1 MRYPNTYQSI
11 KRIILA
17 EFLYLISVLIGLYYV
32 LLGSWGVFDGT
43 SVAVILPWILRAFCI
58 VAAVIRILALGQA
71 AIDEDTI
78 RSAQRLSLIFLLV
91 CILNTVLMPSIT
103 GTLSMLRETGELQE
117 EITRYCM
124 FYLVLY
130 LAELGLSFSSIVS
143 FIDSLLRI
151 ANREKKAD
159 EIERIHQMKLI
170 YTRLM
175 VSAFAVAGLKLLLP
189 DGMVPGNFFGALL
202 GLSVIALILAS
213 WWLFLCFLPPME
225 DMLHRTAFK
234 LENPWSGVARE
245 LRPAVLDLYDPD
257 AGRESLPPPRLDW
270 KPEHPW
276 KGVARELLPES
287 AEAPE
292 QKKPAIPAYVQ
303 PVKAPRSVWAFDV
316 ERFFKDWNI
325 NLTKE
330 DRATM
335 GLRFPNVYSSIK
347 PMIRAWN
354 IFLAAVS
361 LAMLLAVLNVQGLPL
376 FSLGTAPVHW
386 SVSLLAKAS
395 LWSFWCAYLRAPQDE
410 LTFLGGKKLISCTF
424 WLAFILFIGAFYAM
438 TFTKDE
444 DMTILPYVI
453 IAIRL
458 LWLTVPFL
466 LIANA
471 SSGFK
476 RLSEKLGDW
485 DAVPQWDKQRRFFT
499 PGFFLVCGLLL
510 LLLDQ
515 ANAFLALPVY
525 VFFVLLWIKL
535 IRILKAEQ
543 DTLLQAKE
551 AHSSAESGAAIDYSG
566 KNTME
571 TEPAE

>member
-213 WWLFLCFLPPME
+213 WWLFLCFLPPIE

-276 KGVARELLPES
+276 KGVARELLPEPD
-287 AEAPE
+287 EPE
-292 QKKPAIPAYVQ
+292 EKEKPAVPAYKQ

-347 PMIRAWN
+347 PMIRAWI

-361 LAMLLAVLNVQGLPL
+361 LAMLLAVLKEVFCLSVEPAAAL
-376 FSLGTAPVHW
+376 HW

-395 LWSFWCAYLRAPQDE
+395 LWYFWCTYLRAPLDE
-410 LTFLGGKKLISCTF
+410 PTFLRCKKMVSCIF

-458 LWLTVPFL
+458 LWLTVPFPITIL
-466 LIANA
+466 AFA
-471 SSGFK
+471 GFK
-476 RLSEKLGDW
+476 RISEKLGDW
-485 DAVPQWDKQRRFFT
+485 DAAKKWDQMRLRLLPAVLF
-499 PGFFLVCGLLL
+499 VCMTLLI
-510 LLLDQ
+510 LLDFVHILLSF
-515 ANAFLALPVY
+515 AFYLV
-525 VFFVLLWIKL
+525 FVLLWIKL

>member
-175 VSAFAVAGLKLLLP
+175 VSTFAVAGLKLLLP

-276 KGVARELLPES
+276 KGVARELLPEPD
-287 AEAPE
+287 EPE
-292 QKKPAIPAYVQ
+292 EKEKPAVPAYKQ

-347 PMIRAWN
+347 PMIRAWI

-361 LAMLLAVLNVQGLPL
+361 LAMLLAVLKEVFCLSVEPAAAL
-376 FSLGTAPVHW
+376 HW

-395 LWSFWCAYLRAPQDE
+395 LWYFWCTYLRAPLDE
-410 LTFLGGKKLISCTF
+410 PTFLRCKKMVSCIF

-438 TFTKDE
+438 TFTQDE
-444 DMTILPYVI
+444 DMTILPIVI
-453 IAIRL
+453 KFIRVL
-458 LWLTVPFL
+458 LLAAPFPITIL
-466 LIANA
+466 AFA
-471 SSGFK
+471 GFK
-476 RLSEKLGDW
+476 RISEKLGDW
-485 DAVPQWDKQRRFFT
+485 DAAKKWDQMRLRFLPAVLF
-499 PGFFLVCGLLL
+499 VCMTLLI
-510 LLLDQ
+510 LLDFVHILLSF
-515 ANAFLALPVY
+515 AFYLV
-525 VFFVLLWIKL
+525 FVLLWIKL

-551 AHSSAESGAAIDYSG
+551 ARSSAESGAAIDYSG